1 MKDKIL
7 PYVLQNMIK
16 YQGSANPKAVL
27 GPALKNNPELKTQ
40 VPDVLKTIQEII
52 QEHPAAEL
60 EVMLLE
66 LNSLASVRT
75 FVKLFSEKYQ
85 QLHFLIENEEGDNN
99 LKFDFNFSLQ
109 RSDDDFEIMNRLSK
123 FENEITSDDK
133 LSYHLCIFDNSFGS
147 IKIKYEEGIIYF
159 ITESSQARNNVPWGN
174 TFLKFPLK
182 KHSIMAEKKELEKF
196 KKLIKKNNY
205 D

>member
-1 MKDKIL
+1 MMTIIKHTIDGN
-7 PYVLQNMIK
+7 NM
-16 YQGSANPKAVL
+16 
-27 GPALKNNPELKTQ
+27 
-40 VPDVLKTIQEII
+40 
-52 QEHPAAEL
+52 
-60 EVMLLE
+60 
-66 LNSLASVRT
+66 
-75 FVKLFSEKYQ
+75 
-85 QLHFLIENEEGDNN
+85 LHFLIENEEGDNN

-159 ITESSQARNNVPWGN
+159 ITESSLAGDNVPWGN

-182 KHSIMAEKKELEKF
+182 KQDLITLFSNININIKEF
-196 KKLIKKNNY
+196 Y
-205 D
+205 FS